1 MKTKIQVSEK
11 TQSITTS
18 ILWLII
24 LVIVA
29 FTLLSPTKSKA
40 ETLNALEVKEMPRNA
55 SLKKYH
61 KMQKRM
67 SFKGFKKRRGKY
79 KL

>member
-1 MKTKIQVSEK
+1 MKQKLEVSEK
-11 TQSITTS
+11 AQSITTKA
-18 ILWLII
+18 LWLII